1 MIGRGGLNVFSAQI
15 TDAEDTNIRFMPV
28 TNLQVSNPLTE
39 KQKTNTI
46 NNPVKVVK
54 IYQLYC
60 FLTSKVLADLI
71 KMTNQLKLK

>member
-1 MIGRGGLNVFSAQI
+1 MIGRGGLNVFSART

-28 TNLQVSNPLTE
+28 TNLQVSNPLIE

-54 IYQLYC
+54 NLPV
-60 FLTSKVLADLI
+60 VLLANI
-71 KMTNQLKLK
+71 